1 MKQIFLLNDKAERKY
16 SCDSI
21 KLKHLEKEFL
31 QWKYGLE
38 VWKKKFVLW
47 FTWEITSEDLWGEFL
62 KSLEILLELDLQ
74 ILILAKS
81 EKQFQEKI
89 WELHKKFSDKFLV
102 LSDSEENLRD
112 IYAISDSIL
121 FLWVDDNLI
130 LSGISYSTVPIISN
144 HREAKVDLLED
155 FDPLREIWN
164 SFFVKWQNFAFIL
177 ESILRAKET
186 FRFSYDWWVLKT
198 HCTNTFKNLSFS

>member
-1 MKQIFLLNDKAERKY
+1 MEQIFLSNDKAERKY
-16 SCDSI
+16 SCETI
-21 KLKHLEKEFL
+21 KSKHLEKEFL
-31 QWKYGLE
+31 QSKFWLE
-38 VWKKKFVLW
+38 IWKKKFVLW
-47 FTWEITSEDLWGEFL
+47 FTWEITSENFWEEFL
-62 KSLEILLELDLQ
+62 KSLEILLELDVQ

-81 EKQFQEKI
+81 EKEFQEKI
-89 WELHKKFSDKFLV
+89 WKLHEKFSNKFLV
-102 LSDSEENLRD
+102 LSDSKENIRD

-121 FLWVDDNLI
+121 YLWVDDNLI
-130 LSGISYSTVPIISN
+130 LSALSYSVVPVILN
-144 HREAKVDLLED
+144 HENLEIDLLED

-198 HCTNTFKNLSFS
+198 HCANTFKNL